1 MMRAAVVPE
10 PGAIQLV
17 EIPEPSYG
25 EYEALVEII

>member
-1 MMRAAVVPE
+1 VPE
-10 PGAIQLV
+10 PGAIQLG